1 MINSIVKAI
10 SIALNTEFGN
20 AYKIYAEEVKQ
31 GLKEPCFFV
40 FCINPTNELFLGK
53 RYFRANQ
60 FCIQYFPSTN
70 KKKEESN
77 AVADRLYLCLEL
89 IAVDGDLVR
98 AAKMHYEMVDGVL
111 NFFLNYDLFVYRKEQ
126 TDPMETIE
134 TDTTVKG

>member
-1 MINSIVKAI
+1 MINSIIKSI
-10 SIALNTEFGN
+10 SVTLNAEFGEQ
-20 AYKIYAEEVKQ
+20 YKIYAEEVKQ

-60 FCIQYFPSTN
+60 FCIQCFPSSN
-70 KKKEESN
+70 KKKRECNE
-77 AVADRLYLCLEL
+77 VADKLFLCLEL
-89 IAVDGDLVR
+89 IDVDGDLVR
-98 AAKMHYEMVDGVL
+98 GSKMHYEMVDGVL

-126 TDPMETIE
+126 SDPMGTIE